1 MLLNKWLSSVADA
14 GREMLSGK
22 EGSRA
27 PKTLED
33 YCAELMSNKGEAL
46 GTAIANEV
54 ALSYQA
60 TDDEAKLQFF
70 HHLLEKY
77 SPNPDAVI
85 EYANAYREE
94 PNYDTYVA
102 LSEAVEAPRQKLFKR
117 MNMATKGTEVI
128 VSLRRDFLRL
138 VKSHP
143 ELKPIDFDLLHL
155 LKSWFNRGFLTIAEI
170 DWNTPAVIL
179 EKLIEYEAVHFMSGW
194 DDLKKRLGT
203 NRRCYAFFHA
213 SLPNEPLIF
222 VEVALVNGLANS
234 IHPLL
239 DPDSVPIEEN
249 KPLDTAIFYSISNCQ
264 SGLAGISFGNFLI
277 KQVVMEL
284 KKELPELTQ
293 FATLSPIPTFRRWL
307 SKELENKNS
316 PYLTHTT
323 RSTLSL
329 LNETD
334 WSNSQEHCELL
345 QPVLM
350 TLCAQYLVKAK
361 KSDKPYDPV
370 TRFHLGNG
378 ARIEKINWMGDTS
391 TKGLGQSAGLLVNY
405 FYAIDEV
412 EKNHEAFVNKGT
424 IVHSKEVAKLLQ
436 GN

>member
-1 MLLNKWLSSVADA
+1 MLLNKWLNSVADV
-14 GREMLSGK
+14 GREMLSRK
-22 EGSRA
+22 DGSRSS
-27 PKTLED
+27 KTLED
-33 YCAELMSNKGEAL
+33 YCADLMSNKGEAL
-46 GTAIANEV
+46 GTALANEV

-60 TDDEAKLQFF
+60 TDDDAKLRFF
-70 HHLLEKY
+70 HHLLEQY

-85 EYANAYREE
+85 EFANAYRDE
-94 PNYDTYVA
+94 PNYETYVA
-102 LSEAVEAPRQKLFKR
+102 LSEAIEAPRQKLFKR
-117 MNMATKGTEVI
+117 MNMATKGTEII
-128 VSLRRDFLRL
+128 VALRRDFLRL
-138 VKSHP
+138 VKHHP

-155 LKSWFNRGFLTIAEI
+155 LKSWFNRGFLTLAEI

-194 DDLKKRLGT
+194 DDLKKRLGP

-234 IHPLL
+234 IHPLI
-239 DPDSVPIEEN
+239 DPDPVSTTVE

-284 KKELPELTQ
+284 KKELPELSQ

-307 SKELENKNS
+307 SNELETKNS
-316 PYLTHTT
+316 PYLTHNI
-323 RSTLSL
+323 RSVLSL
-329 LNETD
+329 LNEAG
-334 WSNSQEHCELL
+334 WSTSQEHCTLL
-345 QPVLM
+345 RPVL
-350 TLCAQYLVKAK
+350 TKLCAQYLVNAK
-361 KSDKPYDPV
+361 KSGKPYDPV

-378 ARIEKINWMGDTS
+378 ARIERLNWMGDKS
-391 TKGLGQSAGLLVNY
+391 TKGLEQSAGLLVNY

-412 EKNHEAFVNKGT
+412 EKNHEAFVNKDT
-424 IVHSKEVAKLLQ
+424 IVHSKEISKMLQ
-436 GN
+436 NN